1 MGPSHQ
7 RGRVDVFDPGVRGGL
22 LPAGEEPRARVDELE

>member
-7 RGRVDVFDPGVRGGL
+7 HSCVDVFDPGVRDGL
-22 LPAGEEPRARVDELE
+22 LPAGEEPRARVHELE